1 MKKATVATRFNQ
13 SHSAPR
19 VPPFLFPPDTR
30 GWVGGAKQNRKRNF
44 SLLPLLPVHSNGLN
58 GTVSVYPLE
67 GSMAGMM
74 PTAASANSPTAY
86 TILDVDQNA
95 YLFVGGIIGT
105 VKVFCLCLCLCV
117 CSLSAWNLPPVG
129 AFL

>member
-1 MKKATVATRFNQ
+1 
-13 SHSAPR
+13 
-19 VPPFLFPPDTR
+19 
-30 GWVGGAKQNRKRNF
+30 
-44 SLLPLLPVHSNGLN
+44 
-58 GTVSVYPLE
+58 
-67 GSMAGMM
+67 MAGMM

-105 VKVFCLCLCLCV
+105 VKVCCLCV
-117 CSLSAWNLPPVG
+117 CSLGAWNPPPVG

>member
-1 MKKATVATRFNQ
+1 MATRFNP

-19 VPPFLFPPDTR
+19 VPPFLFPPDP
-30 GWVGGAKQNRKRNF
+30 WGGGSQTKSETQLF
-44 SLLPLLPVHSNGLN
+44 SPPPSLLLLLPVHSNGLN

-105 VKVFCLCLCLCV
+105 VKVCCLCV
-117 CSLSAWNLPPVG
+117 CSLGAWNPPPVG
-129 AFL
+129 VFL